1 MKSSAAEITLVTLGV
16 FACLA
21 WSAVAAPDKPNPGKA
36 AANPAAKPSDKTAPK
51 GKTAAAPATKAP
63 VAKPAAPADP
73 LAGLPK
79 AVELPPLDAGKP
91 KLLGKM
97 AVADNAIIIISL
109 LGADRVLP
117 AGRTVELKEGD
128 NGRSWSFFSAPRT
141 GAEPISIAE
150 LRLEKQDLTFAWSES
165 AIDFPGAAGLKNGAL
180 QISAGPSKRLLPLR
194 TMQAGEAL
202 VFALEEP
209 ATVSVDLADAPRL
222 DGVKM
227 EFDLPTIEHGGKRV
241 NWRIVGGA
249 TLKANDSVV
258 AQSIRLPNLVMRVET
273 SLVRG
278 FKLTATPLFWS
289 VDPKKTLPLTA
300 KRLNGA
306 LGELKAYQ
314 AQLEAAQ
321 KQLGKT
327 KSTPQSAALSKE
339 LSGVKKA
346 IAELTTLGEFVD
358 SKPKGVISYRLFHE
372 VEGHPVDLIIGKKK

>member
-1 MKSSAAEITLVTLGV
+1 MKIPAAGFPIFIWGLSAFLV
-16 FACLA
+16 
-21 WSAVAAPDKPNPGKA
+21 WSAQAAPPNTNQGK
-36 AANPAAKPSDKTAPK
+36 PAAKPNAKTAP
-51 GKTAAAPATKAP
+51 P
-63 VAKPAAPADP
+63 AKPAPAAKPATLADP

-117 AGRTVELKEGD
+117 AGRTVELKEGE
-128 NGRSWSFFSAPRT
+128 NGRSWNFVSAPRT

-150 LRLEKQDLTFAWSES
+150 LRLEKQELKFAWTES
-165 AIDFPGAAGLKNGAL
+165 ASDFSGAAGLKNGAL

-194 TMQAGEAL
+194 TQLAGDAL

-209 ATVSVDLADAPRL
+209 ASVAVDLDDPPRL
-222 DGVKM
+222 DGVKI

-258 AQSIRLPNLVMRVET
+258 AQSIRLPNLVMRVES

-278 FKLTATPLFWS
+278 FKLTATPLFWT
-289 VDPKKTLPLTA
+289 VDPKKTMPLSA
-300 KRLNGA
+300 KRLSGA
-306 LGELKAYQ
+306 LGELRAYQ
-314 AQLEAAQ
+314 TQLEAAQ
-321 KQLGKT
+321 KQQGKS
-327 KSTPQSAALSKE
+327 KSTPQWAALSTE
-339 LSGVKKA
+339 LSGVKKNA
-346 IAELTTLGEFVD
+346 RGTL
-358 SKPKGVISYRLFHE
+358 SLK
-372 VEGHPVDLIIGKKK
+372 